1 MAIVATLRLG
11 MLEQARGKLP
21 RHLDIGPI
29 GRKDFEDA
37 ILKWIQMAKGNCQ
50 VVRVLYL

>member
-1 MAIVATLRLG
+1 MNLTFGSLLIVGILKFAIVATLRLAVG

-21 RHLDIGPI
+21 RHLDIGRM

-37 ILKWIQMAKGNCQ
+37 ILN
-50 VVRVLYL
+50 